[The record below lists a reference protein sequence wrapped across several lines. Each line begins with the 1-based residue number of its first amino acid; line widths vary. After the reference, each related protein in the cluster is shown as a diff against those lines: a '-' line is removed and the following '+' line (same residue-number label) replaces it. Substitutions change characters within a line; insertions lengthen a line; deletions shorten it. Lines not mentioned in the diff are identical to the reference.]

1 MNKRGDFLF
10 FLAIILLAVTVMG
23 FSALFVPKLNQ
34 AEKADVGRS
43 SVNIIDVQGDYK
55 LYELGEF
62 IKYGKIIDE
71 ILKNEKI
78 TLEEFMKSLEEQ
90 AAGYEIKIEN
100 KEKLE
105 IKMASKEEKT
115 FSKEKTTLKR
125 KILLSFE
132 KRRLS
137 DVSDLGIK

>member
-100 KEKLE
+100 KEKL
-105 IKMASKEEKT
+105 
-115 FSKEKTTLKR
+115 
-125 KILLSFE
+125 
-132 KRRLS
+132 
-137 DVSDLGIK
+137 